1 MGVKDN
7 GKIGVTKSF
16 YQEMFLTYHKPLCVF
31 VMKMVSPEEAE
42 DIVDNVFMAMWE
54 KQLRFNDLNHLKAFL
69 FRAVY
74 NQAITLVNHKKYV
87 NRTMREMPR
96 EEWDEDN
103 YLRNRIETEVYME
116 VVQAVEQL
124 PERCREVFKLSY
136 VDGLKVSEVARKLS
150 ISEDTVKTQR
160 LKARKQ
166 LQEILKDLYPLC
178 WFLFMLGR

>member
-1 MGVKDN
+1 
-7 GKIGVTKSF
+7 
-16 YQEMFLTYHKPLCVF
+16 
-31 VMKMVSPEEAE
+31 
-42 DIVDNVFMAMWE
+42 
-54 KQLRFNDLNHLKAFL
+54 
-69 FRAVY
+69 
-74 NQAITLVNHKKYV
+74 
-87 NRTMREMPR
+87 
-96 EEWDEDN
+96 
-103 YLRNRIETEVYME
+103 ME

>member
-31 VMKMVSPEEAE
+31 VMKIVSPEEAE

-54 KQLRFNDLNHLKAFL
+54 KQLRFNDSNHLKAFL

-124 PERCREVFKLSY
+124 PERCREVFNLSY

-178 WFLFMLGR
+178 WFIFMLGR